1 MGSLPPREAWIE
13 INNRGGVC
21 INRIM
26 SLPPREAWIEIFK
39 QGLIDYR
46 ALGCFPCGKRGLKL
60 LLGQQL
66 QQLPP
71 SLPSREAWIEIRP
84 GLSLPVVLCRF
95 PCGRRG
101 LKYRLARN
109 DSISMGRF
117 PHGRR
122 GLKLQ
127 LDSRVLCGA
136 GRLPR
141 GKRGAEPLAASASF
155 LLHAKAPL
163 PLDKRGLVSLY

>member
-1 MGSLPPREAWIE
+1 MPAIGTQSIS
-13 INNRGGVC
+13 G
-21 INRIM
+21 
-26 SLPPREAWIEIFK
+26 
-39 QGLIDYR
+39 
-46 ALGCFPCGKRGLKL
+46 
-60 LLGQQL
+60 
-66 QQLPP
+66 
-71 SLPSREAWIEIRP
+71 
-84 GLSLPVVLCRF
+84 RF
-95 PCGRRG
+95 PRGKRG

-155 LLHAKAPL
+155 LLHPEAHCLLTKGAL
-163 PLDKRGLVSLY
+163 